1 MERKKRLRITQICL
15 LIIGLLIVFFT
26 YKVNNKNFAEKTKLE
41 TIDISNQNLEDLNKT
56 EGDIFFDIEYVG
68 LDLAGNRYILKSKE
82 AFTNTNSTEVIK
94 LKLVEATFYFK
105 DGTILNVFSD
115 EGDYNNLNLDMN
127 FYGNVR
133 GIYGESKLY
142 AQKAEYS
149 NRESML
155 LISDKV
161 KVSDPQGTLNADKLL
176 FDIKK
181 QKLNITS
188 FKNNKINA
196 NINLKWKKL
205 LEY

>member
-1 MERKKRLRITQICL
+1 MERKKKLRLTQICL
-15 LIIGLLIVFFT
+15 LIFGLLIVFFT
-26 YKVNNKNFAEKTKLE
+26 YKVNNKNFTEKTKFKR
-41 TIDISNQNLEDLNKT
+41 IDISNQNLEDLNKT
-56 EGDIFFDIEYVG
+56 EGDVFYDIEYVG

-82 AFTNTNSTEVIK
+82 AFTKTSSTEVIN

-105 DGTILNVFSD
+105 DGSTLNVFSD

-133 GIYGESKLY
+133 GIYGDSKLF
-142 AQKAEYS
+142 AQKAESS

-155 LISDKV
+155 LISEKV
-161 KVSDPQGTLNADKLL
+161 KVNDPQGTLNADKLL

-196 NINLKWKKL
+196 NINLK
-205 LEY
+205 

>member
-1 MERKKRLRITQICL
+1 MERQKRLRIIQVCL
-15 LIIGLLIVFFT
+15 LIFGLLIVFFT
-26 YKVNNKNFAEKTKLE
+26 YKVNNKNFTEKTKLKR
-41 TIDISNQNLEDLNKT
+41 IDISNQNLEDLNKT
-56 EGDIFFDIEYVG
+56 EGDVFYDIEYVG

-82 AFTNTNSTEVIK
+82 AFTKTSSTEVIN

-105 DGTILNVFSD
+105 DGSTLNVFSD

-149 NRESML
+149 NRESV
-155 LISDKV
+155 LIITDKV

-196 NINLKWKKL
+196 NINLK
-205 LEY
+205 

>member
-1 MERKKRLRITQICL
+1 MERKKRLRIIQICL

-26 YKVNNKNFAEKTKLE
+26 YKVNNKNFAGKTKLE
-41 TIDISNQNLEDLNKT
+41 TTDISNQNLEDLNKT

-196 NINLKWKKL
+196 NINLK
-205 LEY
+205 

>member
-1 MERKKRLRITQICL
+1 MERKKRLRIIQIFL
-15 LIIGLLIVFFT
+15 LIFSLLILFFT
-26 YKVNNKNFAEKTKLE
+26 YKLNNKNFTEELDLKTTDVL
-41 TIDISNQNLEDLNKT
+41 NQNLEDLNKT
-56 EGDIFFDIEYVG
+56 EGDVFYDIEYVG

-82 AFTNTNSTEVIK
+82 ASTNKNSTEVIN

-105 DGTILNVFSD
+105 DGTILNVYS
-115 EGDYNNLNLDMN
+115 ERGDYNNLNLDMN

-133 GIYGESKLY
+133 GIYGDSRLF

-149 NRESML
+149 NRESIL
-155 LISDKV
+155 LISEKV
-161 KVSDPQGTLNADKLL
+161 KVSDPQGTLYADKLF

-196 NINLKWKKL
+196 NINLK
-205 LEY
+205 

>member
-1 MERKKRLRITQICL
+1 MERKKKLRLTQICL
-15 LIIGLLIVFFT
+15 LIFGLLIVFFT
-26 YKVNNKNFAEKTKLE
+26 YKVNNKNFTEKTKLKR
-41 TIDISNQNLEDLNKT
+41 IDISNQNLEDLNKT
-56 EGDIFFDIEYVG
+56 EGDVFYDIEYVG

-82 AFTNTNSTEVIK
+82 AFTKTSSTEVIN

-105 DGTILNVFSD
+105 DGSTLNVFSD

-133 GIYGESKLY
+133 GIYGDSKLF

-155 LISDKV
+155 LISEKV
-161 KVSDPQGTLNADKLL
+161 KVTDPQGTLYADKLL

-181 QKLNITS
+181 QILNITS

-196 NINLKWKKL
+196 NINLK
-205 LEY
+205 

>member
-1 MERKKRLRITQICL
+1 MERKKKLRLTQICL
-15 LIIGLLIVFFT
+15 LIFGLLIVFFT
-26 YKVNNKNFAEKTKLE
+26 YKVNNKNFTEKTKLKR
-41 TIDISNQNLEDLNKT
+41 IDISNQNLEDLNKT
-56 EGDIFFDIEYVG
+56 EGDVFYDIEYVG

-82 AFTNTNSTEVIK
+82 AFTKTSSTEVIN

-105 DGTILNVFSD
+105 DGSTLNVFSD

-133 GIYGESKLY
+133 GIYGDSKLF

-155 LISDKV
+155 LISEKV
-161 KVSDPQGTLNADKLL
+161 KVNDPQGTLNADKLL

>member
-1 MERKKRLRITQICL
+1 MERKKRLRIIQSFLLIFSL
-15 LIIGLLIVFFT
+15 LIIFFT
-26 YKVNNKNFAEKTKLE
+26 YKLNNKNFTEKSDFKT
-41 TIDISNQNLEDLNKT
+41 TDVVNQNLGDLNKT
-56 EGDIFFDIEYVG
+56 EGDVFYDIEYVG

-82 AFTNTNSTEVIK
+82 AFTNKNSTEVIN

-149 NRESML
+149 NRESV
-155 LISDKV
+155 LIITDKV

-196 NINLKWKKL
+196 NINLK
-205 LEY
+205 

>member
-1 MERKKRLRITQICL
+1 MERKKRLRIIQSFLLIFSL
-15 LIIGLLIVFFT
+15 LIIFFT
-26 YKVNNKNFAEKTKLE
+26 YKLNNKNFTEKSDFKT
-41 TIDISNQNLEDLNKT
+41 TDIVNQNLGDLNKT
-56 EGDIFFDIEYVG
+56 EGDVFYDIEYVG

-82 AFTNTNSTEVIK
+82 AFTNKNSTEVIN

-149 NRESML
+149 NRESV
-155 LISDKV
+155 LIITDKV

-196 NINLKWKKL
+196 NINLK
-205 LEY
+205 

>member
-1 MERKKRLRITQICL
+1 MERKKKLRLTQICL
-15 LIIGLLIVFFT
+15 LIFGLLIVFFT
-26 YKVNNKNFAEKTKLE
+26 YKVNNKNFTEKTKFKR
-41 TIDISNQNLEDLNKT
+41 IDISNQNLEDLNKT
-56 EGDIFFDIEYVG
+56 EGDVFYDIEYVG

-82 AFTNTNSTEVIK
+82 AFTKTSSTEVIN

-105 DGTILNVFSD
+105 DGSTLNVFSD

-133 GIYGESKLY
+133 GIYGDSKLF

-155 LISDKV
+155 LISEKV
-161 KVSDPQGTLNADKLL
+161 KVNDPQGTLNADKLL

>member
-1 MERKKRLRITQICL
+1 MERKKRLRIIQSFLLIFSL
-15 LIIGLLIVFFT
+15 LIIFFT
-26 YKVNNKNFAEKTKLE
+26 YKLNNKNFTERSDFKT
-41 TIDISNQNLEDLNKT
+41 TDVVNQNLRDLNKT
-56 EGDIFFDIEYVG
+56 EGDVFYDIEYVG

-82 AFTNTNSTEVIK
+82 AFTNKNSTEVIN

-149 NRESML
+149 NRQSML

-196 NINLKWKKL
+196 NINLK
-205 LEY
+205 

>member
-1 MERKKRLRITQICL
+1 MERKKKLRLTQICL
-15 LIIGLLIVFFT
+15 LIFGLLIVFFT
-26 YKVNNKNFAEKTKLE
+26 YKVNNKNFIEKTKLKR
-41 TIDISNQNLEDLNKT
+41 IDISNQNLEDLNKT
-56 EGDIFFDIEYVG
+56 EGDVFYDIEYVG

-82 AFTNTNSTEVIK
+82 AFTKTSSTEVIN

-105 DGTILNVFSD
+105 DGSTLNVFSD

-133 GIYGESKLY
+133 GIYGDSKLF

-155 LISDKV
+155 LISEKV
-161 KVSDPQGTLNADKLL
+161 KVNDPQGTLNADKLL

-196 NINLKWKKL
+196 NINLK
-205 LEY
+205 

>member
-26 YKVNNKNFAEKTKLE
+26 YKVNNKNFAGKTKLE
-41 TIDISNQNLEDLNKT
+41 TTDISNQNLEDLNKT

-196 NINLKWKKL
+196 NINLK
-205 LEY
+205 

>member
-1 MERKKRLRITQICL
+1 MERKKKLRLTQICL
-15 LIIGLLIVFFT
+15 LIFGLLIVFFT
-26 YKVNNKNFAEKTKLE
+26 YKVNNKNFTEKTKLKR
-41 TIDISNQNLEDLNKT
+41 IDISNQNLEDLNKT
-56 EGDIFFDIEYVG
+56 EGDVFYDIEYVG

-82 AFTNTNSTEVIK
+82 AFTKTSSTEVIN

-105 DGTILNVFSD
+105 DGSTLNVFSD

-149 NRESML
+149 NRESV
-155 LISDKV
+155 LIITDKV

-196 NINLKWKKL
+196 NINLK
-205 LEY
+205 

>member
-15 LIIGLLIVFFT
+15 LIVGLLIVFFT

-41 TIDISNQNLEDLNKT
+41 TIDVSNQNLEDLNKT
-56 EGDIFFDIEYVG
+56 EGDIFYDIEYVG

-82 AFTNTNSTEVIK
+82 AFTKTNSTEVIN

-155 LISDKV
+155 LITDKV
-161 KVSDPQGTLNADKLL
+161 KVNDPQGTLNADKLL

-196 NINLKWKKL
+196 NINLK
-205 LEY
+205 